1 MTDIAAVK
9 ARLEARMAE
18 LAAEIARLDAE
29 TTQPLSPKFSDQ
41 ANDLEDLATNES
53 LEASHKAEVEQIR
66 AALHRIK
73 DDRYGI
79 CDRCGND
86 IAPARLDA
94 LPDATRCINCA
105 A

>member
-1 MTDIAAVK
+1 MTDTAPIAARLT
-9 ARLEARMAE
+9 ARLHE
-18 LAAEIARLDAE
+18 LEAEIARLDSE

-53 LEASHKAEVEQIR
+53 LEAAHKHEAEQIR

-73 DDRYGI
+73 DGRYGI
-79 CDRCGND
+79 CDNCGAD
-86 IAPARLDA
+86 IAPARLEA